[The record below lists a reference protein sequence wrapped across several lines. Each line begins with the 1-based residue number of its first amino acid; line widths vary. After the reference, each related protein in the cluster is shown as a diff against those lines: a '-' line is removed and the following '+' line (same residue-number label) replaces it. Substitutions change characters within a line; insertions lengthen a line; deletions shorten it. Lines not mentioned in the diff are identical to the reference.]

1 MKLTKIFAAVAVAL
15 SLFAPEAAARDLVIL
30 QTNDTHSQID
40 PTDKGFGGVQ
50 RRKVFID
57 SVRGASPDVLLI
69 DSGDAVQGTLFFTLH
84 GGKVEMDVMSLLGY
98 DVQILGNH
106 DFDNGVE
113 AMARNVARSKASWI
127 STNYTFDNDSV
138 AGLFLPWK
146 VFRYGDRKVGVI
158 GLNLNPE
165 GMISPKCSEGVNYH
179 DAVKVGNIA
188 AAWLKDREDVDLV
201 VAVTHLGYGDV
212 VPPSD
217 MDIAKNSKDI
227 DIILGGHSHT
237 LITPGS
243 GKEWLLNA
251 DGDSVLVTQN
261 GKSGQYISEVTVD
274 LDSVGLKKPRLRQ
287 VLLDK
292 SYDRSHS
299 AALDSVIEPYRAA
312 VDALM
317 NEKIG
322 TSRQELPNDKPALLN
337 FVSDFCAARG
347 TELAGRKVDLALMN
361 SGSLRRGLP
370 KGDITKGQ
378 IISMQPFTNRILVME
393 ISGKDLIDAMNVYAK
408 RNGDGLSSSGLVKYN
423 PATHQITSFTI
434 DGKPVDP
441 AKTYLVAT
449 IDYLASGGDY
459 MAPLKNGRIIAT
471 SSDIVYD
478 DLIRYITNL
487 RRPISPSSSPRFLP
501 TR

>member
-1 MKLTKIFAAVAVAL
+1 MKFRKIIAALAVAL
-15 SLFAPEAAARDLVIL
+15 GLFVSEAAARDLVIL

-40 PTDKGFGGVQ
+40 PTDKDFGGVQ

-57 SVRGASPDVLLI
+57 SVRAANPDVLLI

-84 GGKVEMDVMSLLGY
+84 GGKVEMDVMNLLGY

-106 DFDNGVE
+106 DFDNGVD
-113 AMARNVARSKASWI
+113 AMARNVARSNAAWI

-138 AGLFLPWK
+138 GKLFLPYK
-146 VFRYGDRKVGVI
+146 VFKYGDRKVGVI

-165 GMISPKCSEGVNYH
+165 GMIAPSCSEGVNYH

-201 VAVTHLGYGDV
+201 VAVTHLGYDDV

-217 MDIAKNSKDI
+217 NDIAKNSTDI

-237 LITPGS
+237 LLIPGS
-243 GKEWLLNA
+243 GREWVANA
-251 DGDSVLVTQN
+251 DGDSILVTQN

-274 LDSVGLKKPRLRQ
+274 LDSIGTKRPRLRQ

-292 SYDRSHS
+292 SYDRNRSQ
-299 AALDSVIEPYRAA
+299 ALDNVIDPYRKD

-322 TSRQELPNDKPALLN
+322 VARKDLNNDEPALLN
-337 FVSDFCAARG
+337 YVSDFCAARG
-347 TELAGRKVDLALMN
+347 SELAGRKVDLALMN

-378 IISMQPFTNRILVME
+378 IISMQPFTNHIVVME
-393 ISGKDLIDAMNVYAK
+393 ISGKDLIDAMNVYAL
-408 RNGDGLSSSGLVKYN
+408 RNGDGLSESGRVAYN
-423 PATHQITSFTI
+423 PKTHAVTSFTI
-434 DGKPVDP
+434 DGKQVDP
-441 AKTYLVAT
+441 AKTYLVST
-449 IDYLASGGDY
+449 IDYLANGGDY
-459 MAPLKNGRIIAT
+459 MTPLKNGRIVAT
-471 SSDIVYD
+471 SPDIVYD
-478 DLIRYITNL
+478 DLINYITRHPRLNPSATL
-487 RRPISPSSSPRFLP
+487 RFHP
-501 TR
+501 